1 MTRATLTLPDDLASA
16 LKREARRRHTSVS
29 AVAREALSNHLGFG
43 GEGPREVPF
52 AGIVSDAD
60 PAHAAAR
67 MDEGIA
73 EIADETL
80 AGIFDRRDR
89 ERRDGRRGR

>member
-1 MTRATLTLPDDLASA
+1 MTRITLSLPDDFASA

-29 AVAREALSNHLGFG
+29 AVAREALSERLGLG
-43 GEGPREVPF
+43 GEQEREVPF
-52 AGIVSDAD
+52 AAIVSDAD
-60 PAHAAAR
+60 PTHAAAR
-67 MDEGIA
+67 MDEGLA

-80 AGIFDRRDR
+80 AGIFERRDR

>member
-1 MTRATLTLPDDLASA
+1 MTRVTLSLPDDFASA
-16 LKREARRRHTSVS
+16 LRREARRRHTSVS
-29 AVAREALSNHLGFG
+29 AVAREALAERLGLTG
-43 GEGPREVPF
+43 AKREVPF

-67 MDEGIA
+67 MDEGLT

-89 ERRDGRRGR
+89 ERRDGRRDR

>member
-1 MTRATLTLPDDLASA
+1 MTRITLSLPDDFASA
-16 LKREARRRHTSVS
+16 LKREAKRRHTSVS
-29 AVAREALSNHLGFG
+29 AVAREALAERLRLGG
-43 GEGPREVPF
+43 TKREVPF
-52 AGIVSDAD
+52 AAIVSDAD

-67 MDEGIA
+67 MDEGLA

-80 AGIFDRRDR
+80 AEIFEQRDR

>member
-1 MTRATLTLPDDLASA
+1 MTRTTLSLPDDLASA

-29 AVAREALSNHLGFG
+29 AVAREALAERFGLGG
-43 GEGPREVPF
+43 AKREVPF
-52 AGIVSDAD
+52 AGIVSDAE
-60 PAHAAAR
+60 PAHGAAR
-67 MDEGIA
+67 MDEGLA

-80 AGIFDRRDR
+80 AGIFEKRDR

>member
-1 MTRATLTLPDDLASA
+1 MTRITLSLPDDFASA

-29 AVAREALSNHLGFG
+29 AVAREALAERLHLTGAK
-43 GEGPREVPF
+43 REVPF

-67 MDEGIA
+67 MDEGLA

-80 AGIFDRRDR
+80 AGIFERRDR

>member
-1 MTRATLTLPDDLASA
+1 MTRTTITLPDDLASA

-29 AVAREALSNHLGFG
+29 ALAREALAERLGLG
-43 GEGPREVPF
+43 GAKRELPF
-52 AGIVSDAD
+52 VAIVSDPD

-67 MDEGIA
+67 MDEGLA

-80 AGIFDRRDR
+80 AGIFEQRDR
-89 ERRDGRRGR
+89 ERRDGRRRS